1 MSRYF
6 ASLPAW
12 LRRDPQLGRVLL
24 AFEAI
29 LDGVDDL
36 PEGTARPTS
45 PGLTELISRLPAYLR
60 PGPGDPEASRAPAAF
75 VPWLARWV
83 AVTLRDEWDDETRRR
98 VVAEATQLYRL
109 RGTKEGLA
117 RMIGVYV
124 GLRESVTIH
133 ELAAIPHFF
142 QVEVTLPSRDPAA
155 LARTDRSVRAIIDQ
169 EKPAHT
175 FYGLRFA
182 FPAMQ
187 IVDHPSAARP
197 GMRLGVNTLL
207 GSTFHRPAP

>member
-1 MSRYF
+1 MSRYS

-12 LRRDPQLGRVLL
+12 LRRDPQLGRVLT
-24 AFEAI
+24 AFERI

-36 PEGTARPTS
+36 PEGTAD
-45 PGLTELISRLPAYLR
+45 PGVPAVSQLVERLPAYLR
-60 PGPGDPEASRAPAAF
+60 PGPGEPDAGRAPPEF

-124 GLRESVTIH
+124 GLRESVAIH
-133 ELAAIPHFF
+133 EFTAIPHFF
-142 QVEVTLPSRDPAA
+142 QVEVTLASRDPMA

-182 FPAMQ
+182 FPSMQ
-187 IVDHPSAARP
+187 IVHNPTAARP
-197 GMRLGVNTLL
+197 GVLVGVNTLL
-207 GSTFHRPAP
+207 GSTFQRPDA

>member
-6 ASLPAW
+6 ANLPAW
-12 LRRDPQLGRVLL
+12 LQRDPQLGKILL

-36 PEGTARPTS
+36 PEGTARPTT
-45 PGLTELISRLPAYLR
+45 PALTELIARLPAYLR

-98 VVAEATQLYRL
+98 VVAGATQLYRL

-133 ELAAIPHFF
+133 EIAAIPHFF
-142 QVEVTLPSRDPAA
+142 QVEVTLQSRDPRA

-182 FPAMQ
+182 LPAMQ
-187 IVDHPSAARP
+187 IVHHPTAARP

>member
-6 ASLPAW
+6 ADLPAW
-12 LRRDPQLGRVLL
+12 LARDPQLGRVLL
-24 AFEAI
+24 AFERI

-36 PEGTARPTS
+36 PQGTADPGV
-45 PGLTELISRLPAYLR
+45 PGLSQRIDRLPAYLR
-60 PGPGDPEASRAPAAF
+60 AGPGEPDASRAPAEF

-83 AVTLRDEWDDETRRR
+83 AVTLREEWDDETRRR
-98 VVAEATQLYRL
+98 VVAEATRLYRL
-109 RGTKEGLA
+109 RGTKEGLR

-124 GLRESVTIH
+124 GLREAAQIH
-133 ELAAIPHFF
+133 EFTAVPHFF
-142 QVEVTLPSRDPAA
+142 QVEVTLPSRDPRA
-155 LARTDRSVRAIIDQ
+155 LARADRSVRAIIDQ

-187 IVDHPSAARP
+187 IVDHPTPARP

-207 GSTFHRPAP
+207 GSTFQTPGT

>member
-6 ASLPAW
+6 ANLPAW

-24 AFEAI
+24 AFERI

-36 PEGTARPTS
+36 PEGTAD
-45 PGLTELISRLPAYLR
+45 PGVPALTALIERLPAYLR
-60 PGPGDPEASRAPAAF
+60 PGPGEQAETRAPTEF

-83 AVTLRDEWDDETRRR
+83 AVTLREEWDEEAKRR
-98 VVAEATQLYRL
+98 VVAGAMQLYRL
-109 RGTKEGLA
+109 RGTREGLA
-117 RMIGVYV
+117 SMIAVYV
-124 GLRESVTIH
+124 GLRESVKIH
-133 ELAAIPHFF
+133 EFAAVPHFF
-142 QVEVTLPSRDPAA
+142 QVEVTLASRDPKA

-182 FPAMQ
+182 FPSMQ
-187 IVDHPSAARP
+187 IVDKPTEARP
-197 GMRLGVNTLL
+197 GVLVGVNTLL
-207 GSTFHRPAP
+207 GSTFQTP

>member
-12 LRRDPQLGRVLL
+12 MARDPALGRVLL
-24 AFEAI
+24 AFERI
-29 LDGVDDL
+29 LDGADL
-36 PEGTARPTS
+36 PEGTADPGV
-45 PGLTELISRLPAYLR
+45 PGLSELIDRLPAYLR
-60 PGPGDPEASRAPAAF
+60 PGPGEPDEARAPAEF

-109 RGTKEGLA
+109 RGTREGLR

-124 GLRESVTIH
+124 GLLDAVTIH
-133 ELAAIPHFF
+133 EFTEVPHFF
-142 QVEVTLPSRDPAA
+142 QVEVVLPSRDPKA

-182 FPAMQ
+182 FPSMQ
-187 IVDHPSAARP
+187 IVDHPTPARP
-197 GMRLGVNTLL
+197 GILLGVNTLL
-207 GSTFHRPAP
+207 GSEFH